1 VGEVGDRPG
10 ERAAPQ
16 RAGAAREADLASDR
30 ADPVRRPD
38 SAADGA
44 AETRGSPGRLRP
56 RSGGVSLIAG
66 GLLQDLEDRL
76 RRDLAP
82 IEERVRPGEEARYLG
97 GGAGGI
103 LGADPLVIVLP
114 DRT

>member
-1 VGEVGDRPG
+1 MDPVGERS
-10 ERAAPQ
+10 APP
-16 RAGAAREADLASDR
+16 A
-30 ADPVRRPD
+30 
-38 SAADGA
+38 
-44 AETRGSPGRLRP
+44 RLRP
-56 RSGGVSLIAG
+56 RSGGVSVIAG

-82 IEERVRPGEEARYLG
+82 IEERIRPGEETRSLG

-103 LGADPLVIVLP
+103 PGDASDPLVIVLP